1 MFVCLFGCL
10 FVCLFVS
17 LVGWLVGLVGW
28 SVGCLFTRNRGGV
41 AFSLHFV
48 CVCVFLSVCLS
59 FCLCVCVCVSVCFV
73 NRLQDA
79 FLRTVATNANALQD
93 RLLAVS
99 IRFRLYVWLVA

>member
-1 MFVCLFGCL
+1 MPAYDNLRDANL
-10 FVCLFVS
+10 ENTQAL
-17 LVGWLVGLVGW
+17 
-28 SVGCLFTRNRGGV
+28 R
-41 AFSLHFV
+41 A
-48 CVCVFLSVCLS
+48 LSTEGADVT
-59 FCLCVCVCVSVCFV
+59 FV